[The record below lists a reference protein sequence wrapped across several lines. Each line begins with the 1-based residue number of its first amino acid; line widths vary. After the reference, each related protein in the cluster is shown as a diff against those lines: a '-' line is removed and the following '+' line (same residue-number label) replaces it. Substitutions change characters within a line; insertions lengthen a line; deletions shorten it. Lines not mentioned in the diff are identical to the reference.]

1 MAEPKTRH
9 NTTGRVSAAKKLRD
23 LTAILEVSRAMM
35 AEPEL
40 DNLLDLIIRRATYV
54 MDAERT
60 SLFLVDEDTNELF
73 SRIAQD
79 AEIREIRFPVGKGI
93 AGYVAKTGE
102 VVNIRDAYKDDRF
115 NPEFDKKTGY
125 RTRTILCVP
134 LRASGEQVIGVL
146 QVLNK
151 REGVFTR
158 YDEDLISAFG
168 AQAAVCIERTRLLA
182 ERELTF
188 KSVLKVLAAAID
200 ARDPVTAGH
209 SERVARYAI
218 NMARAL
224 GWSEKEI
231 RVLDY
236 AAALHDIGKIGVR
249 DDVLL
254 KPGKLS
260 PEEFDKMKRHALY
273 TKEILDQVYF
283 GRDYRAIPHIA
294 SSHHERMDGKGYPRG
309 VSGDQL
315 STAARILCIAD
326 VFDACTAY
334 DRPYKRAMTVDESL
348 AILEQGKGSAFDPA
362 LVDLFR
368 EKKLWHIDRR
378 EFQRIDQDFA
388 LEYSVITQDEMEGKQ
403 GFDTK
408 VLNMSAGGLL
418 FSAKRTLPIGSFLDV
433 TIHLPDSQF
442 HVIGRVVRAEK
453 DIQTERYMIGVRFV
467 NLPQKVQDRLA
478 AYLVE
483 VPPPAPISAEAAK
496 S

>member
-1 MAEPKTRH
+1 VADSKTRR
-9 NTTGRVSAAKKLRD
+9 NSTGRVSAGKKLRD

-54 MDAERT
+54 MEAERT

-79 AEIREIRFPVGKGI
+79 SEIREIRFPVGKGI
-93 AGYVAKTGE
+93 AGHVARSGE
-102 VVNIRDAYKDDRF
+102 IVNIKDAYQDERF

-134 LRASGEQVIGVL
+134 LVATGDHVIGVL

-151 REGVFTR
+151 REGVFTV
-158 YDEDLISAFG
+158 YDEELISAFA

-218 NMARAL
+218 NLARAL
-224 GWSEKEI
+224 GWSEKEV

-260 PEEFDKMKRHALY
+260 PEEYDKMKRHALY
-273 TKEILDQVYF
+273 TKEILDQVHF
-283 GRDYRAIPHIA
+283 SRDFRDIPHIA
-294 SSHHERMDGKGYPRG
+294 SSHHERLDGKGYPKG
-309 VSGDQL
+309 VVGEHL
-315 STAARILCIAD
+315 TTAARILCVAD

-348 AILEQGKGSAFDPA
+348 AILEQGKGTAFDPA

-378 EFQRIDQDFA
+378 EYQRIDQDFA
-388 LEYSVITQDEMEGKQ
+388 LEYSVITQDEMEGRS

-418 FSAKRTLPIGSFLDV
+418 FSAKRTMPIGSYLDV
-433 TIHLPDSQF
+433 TVHLPDSQF
-442 HVIGRVVRAEK
+442 HVVGRVVRAEK
-453 DIQTERYMIGVRFV
+453 DTKTERYMIGVRFV
-467 NLPQKVQDRLA
+467 NLPQKVQDRLT

-483 VPPPAPISAEAAK
+483 VPPPSPVPAEAAK
-496 S
+496 T

>member
-1 MAEPKTRH
+1 MAQPKTRRS
-9 NTTGRVSAAKKLRD
+9 TTGRISAGKKLRD

-40 DNLLDLIIRRATYV
+40 DNLLDLIIRRATLV
-54 MDAERT
+54 MEAERT

-93 AGYVAKTGE
+93 AGHVAKTGE
-102 VVNIRDAYKDDRF
+102 IVNIKDAYKDDRF

-125 RTRTILCVP
+125 KTRTILCVP
-134 LRASGEQVIGVL
+134 LVASGEHVIGVL

-151 REGVFTR
+151 REGVFTP
-158 YDEDLISAFG
+158 YDEELISALA

-218 NMARAL
+218 NIARAL

-231 RVLDY
+231 RLLDY

-254 KPGKLS
+254 KPDKLT
-260 PEEFDKMKRHALY
+260 PEEFEKMKRHALY
-273 TKEILDQVYF
+273 TKEILDQVHF
-283 GRDYRAIPHIA
+283 ARDYKEIPHIA
-294 SSHHERMDGKGYPRG
+294 SSHHERVDGKGYPRG
-309 VSGDQL
+309 LRGEQL

-348 AILEQGKGSAFDPA
+348 AILEQGKGTAFDPA

-368 EKKLWHIDRR
+368 EKKLWQIDRR

-388 LEYSVITQDEMEGKQ
+388 LEYSVITQDEMEGKAE
-403 GFDTK
+403 FDTK
-408 VLNMSAGGLL
+408 VLNMSAGGIL

-433 TIHLPDSQF
+433 TIHLPDCQF

-453 DIQTERYMIGVRFV
+453 ESCTERYMIGIQFV
-467 NLPQKVQDRLA
+467 NLPKKVQDRLA
-478 AYLVE
+478 AYLVDVS
-483 VPPPAPISAEAAK
+483 VPASVSVKAAK
-496 S
+496 T

>member
-1 MAEPKTRH
+1 VPEPKTRRQS
-9 NTTGRVSAAKKLRD
+9 TGRVGALKKLRD

-35 AEPEL
+35 AEPDL
-40 DNLLDLIIRRATYV
+40 DNLLDLIIRRATEV
-54 MDAERT
+54 LEAERT

-79 AEIREIRFPVGKGI
+79 SEIREIRFPVGKGI
-93 AGYVAKTGE
+93 AGFVARSGE
-102 VVNIRDAYKDDRF
+102 IVNILDAYKDERF
-115 NPEFDKKTGY
+115 NPEVDKKTGY
-125 RTRTILCVP
+125 KTRTILCAP
-134 LRASGEQVIGVL
+134 LVATGEHVIGVL

-151 REGVFTR
+151 KDGVFTS
-158 YDEDLISAFG
+158 YDEELISAFG
-168 AQAAVCIERTRLLA
+168 AQGAVCIERTRLLN

-188 KSVLKVLAAAID
+188 KSVLKVLGAAID

-224 GWSEKEI
+224 GWGEHEV

-260 PEEFDKMKRHALY
+260 PEEYEKMKRHALF

-283 GRDYRAIPHIA
+283 ARDYRDIPHIA
-294 SSHHERMDGKGYPRG
+294 SSHHERMDGTGYPRG
-309 VSGDQL
+309 GKGEML
-315 STAARILCIAD
+315 TTAARILCVAD

-348 AILEQGKGSAFDPA
+348 AILEQGKGSMFDPA

-378 EFQRIDQDFA
+378 EFQRIDPNFA
-388 LEYSVITQDEMEGKQ
+388 LEYSVITQDEMEGKS

-433 TIHLPDSQF
+433 TVHIPDGQF
-442 HVIGRVVRAEK
+442 QVVGRVVRAEK
-453 DIQTERYMIGVRFV
+453 DTRTERYMIGVRFV

-478 AYLVE
+478 DYLVE
-483 VPPPAPISAEAAK
+483 VLPQSPEPPKA
-496 S
+496 